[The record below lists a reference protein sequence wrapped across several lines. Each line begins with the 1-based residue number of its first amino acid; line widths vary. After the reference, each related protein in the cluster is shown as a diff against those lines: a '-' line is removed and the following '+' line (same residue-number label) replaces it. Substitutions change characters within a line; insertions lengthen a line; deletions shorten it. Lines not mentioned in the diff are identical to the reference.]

1 MAAEFPETHGRVSAH
16 VLPHGVAFLGIPPDQ
31 WQTASMGIMSF
42 NLIPIL
48 LLLLIAANVAL
59 LMFARAATRESEIV
73 VRSALGAGRARI
85 VGQLFAESL
94 VLGAIAAGVGLLAAS
109 FGLRWAL
116 YSLTSAGADGMAR
129 YGALPFWFHASLS
142 PMTIVY
148 AVVLTLLGA
157 TLSGVLPGLK
167 VTRGLGHRLRSGSSG
182 GGGLQFGGVWTA
194 VIIAQVAITIPFP
207 VVILALRADR
217 TFIAEAPAGLP
228 VEEYLAFRVE
238 LETPSGPL
246 TSGERF
252 DESVAE
258 LERRLESDPR
268 VRSVTSAD
276 RLPRMPHPSRRIEV
290 LEGAAEPPVGDSR
303 GHVGNRVLIAPDYF
317 EALDAPILSGRGF
330 ASEADSSAVIVNQT
344 FVDLVLGGRSAVGR
358 HVRYR
363 TYGVAVDSVADEPWY
378 EIVGVVPD
386 LGTWG
391 GGHPVGGIYHPIT
404 RATSPLWFAAH
415 VSGDPQAFVP
425 ELRSIAQ
432 SVDPALE
439 IHGLTSLA
447 DVVLQDLNFLD
458 FWITLVVVVCVI
470 ALVLSLAGIYAAM
483 SFAVSRRT
491 REIGVRVAL
500 GAGRRGIVWSIF
512 RRPILQLCGGLLLGT
527 ALTVGILDV
536 EESQIGFILLYA
548 MVMTLVIS
556 LACVVP
562 TRRALGIEPSEA
574 LRSE

>member
-1 MAAEFPETHGRVSAH
+1 
-16 VLPHGVAFLGIPPDQ
+16 VAFLGIPPDQ
-31 WQTASMGIMSF
+31 WQTASMGMMSF

-48 LLLLIAANVAL
+48 LLLLIGANVAL

-94 VLGAIAAGVGLLAAS
+94 VLGTIAAAVGLFAAS

-116 YSLTSAGADGMAR
+116 YSFTSAGGDGMAR
-129 YGALPFWFHASLS
+129 FGALPFWFHASLS
-142 PMTIVY
+142 PTTVAY
-148 AVVLTLLGA
+148 ALILTLVGA

-167 VTRGLGHRLRSGSSG
+167 VTRALGHRLRTGTSG

-207 VVILALRADR
+207 AVILALRAGR
-217 TFIAEAPAGLP
+217 TGVADAPAGLP

-238 LETPSGPL
+238 LETPSGPM

-276 RLPRMPHPSRRIEV
+276 RLPRMPHVWRRIEV
-290 LEGAAEPPVGDSR
+290 LEGAAEPQPRDSR
-303 GHVGNRVLIAPDYF
+303 GHVGNRVFIAPDYF
-317 EALDAPILSGRGF
+317 EALDAPILAGRTF
-330 ASEADSSAVIVNQT
+330 AAEADSSAVIVNQA

-358 HVRYR
+358 HVRYLP
-363 TYGVAVDSVADEPWY
+363 YEMGAEPVADEPWY
-378 EIVGVVPD
+378 QIVGVVPD
-386 LGTWG
+386 LGTWSG
-391 GGHPVGGIYHPIT
+391 GEPVGGIYHPIT

-415 VSGDPQAFVP
+415 VSGDPRAFVP
-425 ELRSIAQ
+425 ELRSLAHA
-432 SVDPALE
+432 VDPALE

-447 DVVLQDLNFLD
+447 DVVLQDLNFID
-458 FWITLVVVVCVI
+458 FAITLVVVVCVI

-527 ALTVGILDV
+527 ALTAGLFGIAQ
-536 EESQIGFILLYA
+536 EIRIAFILLYA